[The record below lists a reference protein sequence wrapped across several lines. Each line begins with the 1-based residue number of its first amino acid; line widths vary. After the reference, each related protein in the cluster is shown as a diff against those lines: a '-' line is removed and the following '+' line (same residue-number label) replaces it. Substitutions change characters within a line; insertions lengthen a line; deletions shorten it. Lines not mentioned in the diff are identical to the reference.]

1 MLNPMIIYNDIGD
14 DISSSPITEVEWIE
28 TTTGLHIPAE
38 SIQVKPGIYVNSEFT
53 LVTGKNNLNFV
64 RSILLRLPISEK
76 FIPDQ
81 NSSNIKVYFNADF
94 KYKNYVKRAFPDI
107 YSIDLFHNKTGKGKK
122 FHLGSHI
129 SAQNRDLVKRTFAPF
144 FLVRYELLFRKKIED
159 MGRLGIEEL

>member
-1 MLNPMIIYNDIGD
+1 MLNQMIIYNDINDD
-14 DISSSPITEVEWIE
+14 DISSSAINEVEWIE

-38 SIQVKPGIYVNSEFT
+38 SIQVKPGIYVNGEFT

-107 YSIDLFHNKTGKGKK
+107 YSIDL
-122 FHLGSHI
+122 L
-129 SAQNRDLVKRTFAPF
+129 
-144 FLVRYELLFRKKIED
+144 
-159 MGRLGIEEL
+159 